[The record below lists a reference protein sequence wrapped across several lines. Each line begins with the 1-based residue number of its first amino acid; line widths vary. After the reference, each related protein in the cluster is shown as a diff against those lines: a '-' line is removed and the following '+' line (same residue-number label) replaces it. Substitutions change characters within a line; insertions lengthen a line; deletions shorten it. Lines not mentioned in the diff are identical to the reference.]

1 MPSDRKYKNY
11 TDSMFN
17 NSISNPYVS
26 KSFLDRNT
34 NIQSVRDQE
43 KGRNKSKL
51 GQSSQKDVEKFDR
64 NAKLG

>member
-1 MPSDRKYKNY
+1 MPPDRKYRNY

-17 NSISNPYVS
+17 NSISNPYLS

-43 KGRNKSKL
+43 KGKNKSKL
-51 GQSSQKDVEKFDR
+51 GQSSQIGVQKFDK